1 MQAHFHPYRD
11 GYSLLPKLRKISL
24 DEVFLASEGS
34 GDRYRREKQLAMEQQ
49 THLVEENLSTELRT
63 AVTEFLIE
71 RHPQLKGRTGPLEQ
85 LVTEIE
91 EDIVIHSLDADRDW
105 MSFGHVCFPSG
116 WRPEEKIGRPL
127 AEIHQPIP
135 GMDLSN
141 SRRLVETM
149 VNHGPFERFVWS
161 VVFEDELNFHPD
173 RTRCDFDPVAPVVF
187 VKVERQVTVGVPDSG
202 GALFV
207 LHQSLIP
214 FDQIERGPLVAAL
227 RSMSP
232 EQLEYKGLSG
242 SAPKIIEWLT
252 SLPS

>member
-1 MQAHFHPYRD
+1 MQSRFHPYRD

-34 GDRYRREKQLAMEQQ
+34 GDRYRREKQLAMEHQ
-49 THLVEENLSTELRT
+49 TYCVEEQLSPKLRD
-63 AVTEFLIE
+63 AVTSFLIE
-71 RHPQLKGRTGPLEQ
+71 HHPRLKGRIGPLEQ

-91 EDIVIHSLDADRDW
+91 EDIVIHSLDAERDW

-127 AEIHQPIP
+127 AEIHEPIP
-135 GMDLSN
+135 GMDLSG

-149 VNHGPFERFVWS
+149 VHHGPFERFVWS

-173 RTRCDFDPVAPVVF
+173 RKRCDFDSSSPVIF
-187 VKVERQVTVGVPDSG
+187 VKVERQVTVGFPDFG
-202 GALFV
+202 GALFG

-232 EQLEYKGLSG
+232 EHLEYKGLSQ
-242 SAPKIIEWLT
+242 SAPRVIEWLA